1 MAGHQ
6 LVLHEEEF
14 NLLNAVCDRLARE
27 SNSKVV
33 LVIDRNGQVV
43 AASADAVRMDTV
55 SLASLVAG
63 NVAATGGLAK
73 ILGEREFS
81 VLFHEGERDHLHITL
96 IGDRAVLVVIFDS
109 RSTLGL
115 VRLRVKK
122 AADEIA
128 KVFVTV
134 AARSAQA
141 GPGAITEI
149 TDADIDSLFSDV

>member
-1 MAGHQ
+1 MGGQQ

-14 NLLNAVCDRLARE
+14 NQLNALCDRLQRE
-27 SNSKVV
+27 SNAKVT
-33 LVIDRNGQVV
+33 LIIDRNGQVV

-73 ILGEREFS
+73 ILGEKDFS
-81 VLFHEGERDHLHITL
+81 VLFHEGEKDHLHITL
-96 IGDRAVLVVIFDS
+96 IGARAVLVVIFDS

-122 AADEIA
+122 AAEEITR
-128 KVFVTV
+128 VFEVIV
-134 AARSAQA
+134 QRSGQQGA
-141 GPGAITEI
+141 GAITEI

>member
-1 MAGHQ
+1 MGGHQ

-14 NLLNAVCDRLARE
+14 NLLNAVCDRLTRE

-33 LVIDRNGQVV
+33 LIIDRNGQVV
-43 AASADAVRMDTV
+43 SASADAVKMDTV

-96 IGDRAVLVVIFDS
+96 IGARAVLVVIFDS

-122 AADEIA
+122 AADE
-128 KVFVTV
+128 VFRVFETV
-134 AARSAQA
+134 AQRSAQA
-141 GPGAITEI
+141 GAGAITEI

>member
-1 MAGHQ
+1 MGGHQ

-14 NLLNAVCDRLARE
+14 NRLSAVCERLQRE

-43 AASADAVRMDTV
+43 AASADAVRLDTV

-63 NVAATGGLAK
+63 NVAATGGLAQ

-96 IGDRAVLVVIFDS
+96 IGSRAVLVVIFDN

-122 AADEIA
+122 ATEEIGR
-128 KVFVTV
+128 VFDVV
-134 AARSAQA
+134 AARAAES
-141 GPGAITEI
+141 GPGAVADI
-149 TDADIDSLFSDV
+149 TDADIDSLFSDI

>member
-1 MAGHQ
+1 MGGQQ

-14 NLLNAVCDRLARE
+14 NQLNAVCDRLQRE
-27 SNSKVV
+27 SNAKVT
-33 LVIDRNGQVV
+33 LIIDRNGQVV

-73 ILGEREFS
+73 ILGEKDFS
-81 VLFHEGERDHLHITL
+81 VLFHEGEKDHLHITL
-96 IGDRAVLVVIFDS
+96 IGTRAVLVVIFDS

-122 AADEIA
+122 AAEEITR
-128 KVFVTV
+128 VFEVV
-134 AARSAQA
+134 VQRSGQQGA
-141 GPGAITEI
+141 GAITEI